1 MSEAPKFIWVQ
12 CVLQQYRLANMVL
25 QPHKIT
31 LHAANRGEGI
41 VVFIF
46 FAVFYYLALTGA
58 LWATM
63 PHHHLQVREA
73 FLLSLT
79 PQWTASTTF

>member
-1 MSEAPKFIWVQ
+1 MCPSKKSITNVAYVAKMLQNISQ
-12 CVLQQYRLANMVL
+12 TTVLQQYWLANMVL

-31 LHAANRGEGI
+31 LHAANRGEVI

-58 LWATM
+58 L
-63 PHHHLQVREA
+63 
-73 FLLSLT
+73 
-79 PQWTASTTF
+79 